1 MQPIHILLVEDNEG
15 DELLIRE
22 AFQEIRLSNEI
33 RAARDGQMALAM
45 LSREGEYAGTELP
58 DLVILD
64 INLPK
69 KNGHE
74 VLRFIKQNDSLKHL
88 PVIMFTTSSADED
101 VRSAYT
107 NYANCYIVK
116 PFDAA
121 DFINTVIQIENFWFN
136 IVKLP
141 PQ

>member
-1 MQPIHILLVEDNEG
+1 MKSGSPTKYG
-15 DELLIRE
+15 WP
-22 AFQEIRLSNEI
+22 ATARLPSPCS
-33 RAARDGQMALAM
+33 AAK
-45 LSREGEYAGTELP
+45 GEYAGTELP

-74 VLRFIKQNDSLKHL
+74 VLRFIKGQEDLKHI
-88 PVIMFTTSSADED
+88 PVIMFTTSSSQED
-101 VRSAYT
+101 VRSAYKH
-107 NYANCYIVK
+107 YANCYIVK
-116 PFDAA
+116 PFDSA

-141 PQ
+141 NK

>member
-1 MQPIHILLVEDNEG
+1 MQPIKILLVEDNEG

-22 AFQEIRLSNEI
+22 AFEEIRLTNEI
-33 RAARDGQMALAM
+33 DVARDGQAAISR
-45 LSREGEYAGTELP
+45 LSREGQYAGTELP

-74 VLRFIKQNDSLKHL
+74 VLRFIKDNESLKHL
-88 PVIMFTTSSADED
+88 PVIMFTTSSSHED
-101 VRSAYT
+101 VRSAYRH
-107 NYANCYIVK
+107 YANCYIVK
-116 PFDAA
+116 PFDSA

-141 PQ
+141 GK